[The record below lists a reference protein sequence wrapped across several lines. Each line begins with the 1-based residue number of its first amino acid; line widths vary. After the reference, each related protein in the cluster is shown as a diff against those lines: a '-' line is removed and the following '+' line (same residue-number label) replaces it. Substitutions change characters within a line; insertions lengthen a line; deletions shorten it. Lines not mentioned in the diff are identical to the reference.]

1 MTGMANLSLPDSR
14 VRFVPRRA
22 AEQDRYRQ
30 APRQPLENC
39 AGSAKVND
47 WRGWDRIWPLSFINF
62 AGYADFEED
71 GTAGPTTMLA
81 FARVADWETNL
92 ASAAKL
98 VERNLAVSRINKL
111 LEWVLSLP
119 ILWGGV
125 AGLAFYA
132 SLHQGWINSPLLVRY
147 MAGHP
152 VEYCTGITFFVALAA
167 LAMRFLDQT
176 SQFSSIGGVTLP
188 PAPARGTPIADC
200 DTLVADLDDLPAA
213 LQKNYLAHRMREAL
227 EMVRRRDSADA
238 IEEHL
243 HHLAELDRNRV
254 GSSYAL
260 VRIIVWAMPVLG
272 FLGTVIGI
280 TVAIAS
286 LSPETMEKSMPAV
299 IHGLGIAF
307 DTTAQALALT
317 MVVMFIKHGVERAD
331 GRLLDLVDARA
342 AEELVGRFQFSGTDG
357 DPNVAS
363 IRRMSEQVIGA
374 VESLVSRQA
383 ELWRSSIDAT
393 HQQWADV
400 STSTGKII
408 QNSLT
413 GALRQGLEEHARR
426 LNEGTLQYADKLS
439 SSSGETVA
447 HLREGLEK
455 LAELLVESLHR
466 HGEVL
471 TASESELAQENRRHL
486 SEVEAALGESMVVA
500 ADRQER
506 LIRESENLL
515 KEMQIALVEAAEATV
530 RQQEQLI
537 RQGDVLLQVVDA
549 TSPVRE
555 LEEAL
560 NKNLAALVNAQH
572 FDEMALNLTAAIQ
585 LLCARVGYAP
595 SRVTPEA
602 ALGSQQPTSH
612 AA

>member
-1 MTGMANLSLPDSR
+1 MT
-14 VRFVPRRA
+14 RF
-22 AEQDRYRQ
+22 
-30 APRQPLENC
+30 
-39 AGSAKVND
+39 
-47 WRGWDRIWPLSFINF
+47 
-62 AGYADFEED
+62 
-71 GTAGPTTMLA
+71 
-81 FARVADWETNL
+81 
-92 ASAAKL
+92 
-98 VERNLAVSRINKL
+98 NKL
-111 LEWVLSLP
+111 LEWVLGLP
-119 ILWGGV
+119 VLWGGV
-125 AGLAFYA
+125 IGLAFYA
-132 SLHQGWINSPLLVRY
+132 SLNQGWISNPLLVRY

-152 VEYCTGITFFVALAA
+152 VEYVTGIAFFVALAA
-167 LAMRFLDQT
+167 LAMRFFNQT
-176 SQFSSIGGVTLP
+176 SQFSSIGGVTLSL
-188 PAPARGTPIADC
+188 APVGGTSVAAC
-200 DTLVADLDDLPAA
+200 NGLVAELDDLPGT
-213 LQKNYLAHRMREAL
+213 LQNNYLARRLREAL
-227 EMVRRRDSADA
+227 EMVRRKESADA
-238 IEEHL
+238 IEQHL
-243 HHLAELDRNRV
+243 HHLAELDRDRV
-254 GSSYAL
+254 SSSYAL

-317 MVVMFIKHGVERAD
+317 MIVMFIKHGVERGD
-331 GRLLDLVDARA
+331 IRLLDLVDARA
-342 AEELVGRFQFSGTDG
+342 SAELVGRFQFSGVDS

-383 ELWRSSIDAT
+383 ELWRSSIDET

-400 STSTGKII
+400 STSTGRII
-408 QNSLT
+408 QDSLS
-413 GALRQGLEEHARR
+413 GALSQSLDEHARR
-426 LNEGTLQYADKLS
+426 LNEGTSQYADKLS
-439 SSSGETVA
+439 HSSGETVS

-471 TASESELAQENRRHL
+471 TASERELAEENRRHL

-537 RQGDVLLQVVDA
+537 RQGDVLLNVVDA
-549 TSPVRE
+549 TGQVRG

-560 NKNLAALVNAQH
+560 NKNLTALVERPTFRRDGPESDRRH
-572 FDEMALNLTAAIQ
+572 SIALRPHGLPPDPGDAGSGVGQSTAN
-585 LLCARVGYAP
+585 
-595 SRVTPEA
+595 
-602 ALGSQQPTSH
+602 
-612 AA
+612 

>member
-1 MTGMANLSLPDSR
+1 MSP
-14 VRFVPRRA
+14 F
-22 AEQDRYRQ
+22 
-30 APRQPLENC
+30 
-39 AGSAKVND
+39 
-47 WRGWDRIWPLSFINF
+47 
-62 AGYADFEED
+62 
-71 GTAGPTTMLA
+71 
-81 FARVADWETNL
+81 
-92 ASAAKL
+92 
-98 VERNLAVSRINKL
+98 NKL
-111 LEWVLSLP
+111 IEWILRLP

-132 SLHQGWINSPLLVRY
+132 ALDQGWISNPILVRY

-152 VEYCTGITFFVALAA
+152 VEYITGILFFVGIAA

-176 SQFSSIGGVTLP
+176 SQFASIGNVSLGPVP
-188 PAPARGTPIADC
+188 PGGTPVSSC
-200 DTLVADLDDLPAA
+200 DALLAELAELPAA
-213 LQKNYLAHRMREAL
+213 PQKNYLTRRLQEAL
-227 EMVRRRDSADA
+227 DLVRRKDSADS
-238 IEEHL
+238 IEQHL
-243 HHLAELDRNRV
+243 HHLEELDRERV
-254 GSSYAL
+254 HSSYAL

-286 LSPETMEKSMPAV
+286 LSPETMERSMPAV
-299 IHGLGIAF
+299 VHGLGIAF

-317 MVVMFIKHGVERAD
+317 MLVMFVKYGVERSD
-331 GRLLDLVDARA
+331 HRLLALVDARA
-342 AEELVGRFQFSGTDG
+342 AEELVGRFQFIGTDG

-374 VESLVSRQA
+374 VESLASRQA
-383 ELWRSSIDAT
+383 EIWRSTIDDT

-400 STSTGKII
+400 STSAGKII
-408 QNSLT
+408 QDSL
-413 GALRQGLEEHARR
+413 AVVMRQALEEHARQ
-426 LNEGTLQYADKLS
+426 LNEGTHLYADKLGRS
-439 SSSGETVA
+439 SHEAVG

-466 HGEVL
+466 HGEAL
-471 TASESELAQENRRHL
+471 TASEKELAQENRRHL

-500 ADRQER
+500 ADRQEQ

-530 RQQEQLI
+530 RQQEQLVK
-537 RQGDVLLQVVDA
+537 QGDVMLQVVGA
-549 TSPVRE
+549 TGQVKQ

-560 NKNLAALVNAQH
+560 NSNLNALVNSQR

-585 LLCARVGYAP
+585 LLCARTGYASARPTPNAETAGKQP
-595 SRVTPEA
+595 S
-602 ALGSQQPTSH
+602 SH

>member
-1 MTGMANLSLPDSR
+1 VT
-14 VRFVPRRA
+14 RFNR
-22 AEQDRYRQ
+22 
-30 APRQPLENC
+30 
-39 AGSAKVND
+39 
-47 WRGWDRIWPLSFINF
+47 
-62 AGYADFEED
+62 
-71 GTAGPTTMLA
+71 
-81 FARVADWETNL
+81 
-92 ASAAKL
+92 
-98 VERNLAVSRINKL
+98 L
-111 LEWVLSLP
+111 LEWILGLP
-119 ILWGGV
+119 LLWGGV

-132 SLHQGWINSPLLVRY
+132 SLHQGWISNPLVVRY

-152 VEYCTGITFFVALAA
+152 VEYVTGIAFFVALAA
-167 LAMRFLDQT
+167 LVMRFFDQT
-176 SQFSSIGGVTLP
+176 GQFSSVGGVTLSPP
-188 PAPARGTPIADC
+188 PAGGQPVAAC
-200 DTLVADLDDLPAA
+200 DELLAELDDSPTT
-213 LQKNYLAHRMREAL
+213 LQNNYLARRLREAL
-227 EMVRRRDSADA
+227 EMVRRKGSADA
-238 IEEHL
+238 IEQHL
-243 HHLAELDRNRV
+243 NHLAELDRDRV
-254 GSSYAL
+254 SSSYAL

-317 MVVMFIKHGVERAD
+317 MIVMFIKHGVERAD
-331 GRLLDLVDARA
+331 SRLLDLVDARA
-342 AEELVGRFQFSGTDG
+342 AAELVGRFQFTGTEG

-383 ELWRSSIDAT
+383 ELWRSSIDET

-408 QNSLT
+408 QDSLS
-413 GALRQGLEEHARR
+413 GALHESLDAHARR

-439 SSSGETVA
+439 HSSGETVA
-447 HLREGLEK
+447 HLRDGLEK

-471 TASESELAQENRRHL
+471 TASENGLAQENRKHL

-500 ADRQER
+500 ADRQEK
-506 LIRESENLL
+506 LIQQSENLL
-515 KEMQIALVEAAEATV
+515 KEMQVALVEAAEATV

-537 RQGDVLLQVVDA
+537 RQGDVLLNVVDA
-549 TSPVRE
+549 TGQVRG

-585 LLCARVGYAP
+585 LLCARMGYVP
-595 SRVTPEA
+595 TRVTPDA
-602 ALGSQQPTSH
+602 ALGNQQPNSH

>member
-1 MTGMANLSLPDSR
+1 M
-14 VRFVPRRA
+14 
-22 AEQDRYRQ
+22 
-30 APRQPLENC
+30 
-39 AGSAKVND
+39 
-47 WRGWDRIWPLSFINF
+47 
-62 AGYADFEED
+62 
-71 GTAGPTTMLA
+71 
-81 FARVADWETNL
+81 
-92 ASAAKL
+92 
-98 VERNLAVSRINKL
+98 VERNFAVTRFNKL
-111 LEWVLSLP
+111 LEWILGLP
-119 ILWGGV
+119 VLWGGV

-132 SLHQGWINSPLLVRY
+132 SLRQGWISNPLVVRY

-152 VEYCTGITFFVALAA
+152 VEYVTGIAFFVAVAA
-167 LAMRFLDQT
+167 LLMRFFSQT

-188 PAPARGTPIADC
+188 AAPASGTPVTAC
-200 DTLVADLDDLPAA
+200 DA
-213 LQKNYLAHRMREAL
+213 LLAELEDSPTALRNNYLTRRLKEAL
-227 EMVRRRDSADA
+227 EMVRRKGSADA
-238 IEEHL
+238 IEQHL
-243 HHLAELDRNRV
+243 NHLAELDRDRV
-254 GSSYAL
+254 SSSYAL

-317 MVVMFIKHGVERAD
+317 MLVMFIKHGVERGD
-331 GRLLDLVDARA
+331 SRLLDLVDARA
-342 AEELVGRFQFSGTDG
+342 SAELLGRFQFTGVDS

-363 IRRMSEQVIGA
+363 VRRMSEQVIGA

-383 ELWRSSIDAT
+383 ELWRTSIDET

-408 QNSLT
+408 QDSLS
-413 GALRQGLEEHARR
+413 GALRHSLDEHARR

-439 SSSGETVA
+439 RSSGETVT

-471 TASESELAQENRRHL
+471 TASEHELAQENRRHL

-500 ADRQER
+500 ADRQEK
-506 LIRESENLL
+506 LIRQSEHLL

-537 RQGDVLLQVVDA
+537 RQGDVLLNVVDA
-549 TSPVRE
+549 TGQVRG
-555 LEEAL
+555 LEESL

-585 LLCARVGYAP
+585 LLCARMGYVP
-595 SRVTPEA
+595 TRVTPEA
-602 ALGSQQPTSH
+602 AAGSQKQASH